1 MAISYISNRHSRL
14 WSEAATT
21 GRLPQTVTLLE
32 QLRQRRN
39 TARHAAEQ
47 ILIRIITEQA
57 VERALIGAVAL

>member
-1 MAISYISNRHSRL
+1 
-14 WSEAATT
+14 
-21 GRLPQTVTLLE
+21 VTLLE